1 MLQRVL
7 AAVCAAGLA
16 LFIGFPAEARQTDEQ
31 TLLVGEPSLH
41 GNRLAFTYG
50 GHIWIA
56 GRDGSDPRRLTT
68 DPANEHS
75 PHFSP
80 DGQWIAFSAAYDG
93 NDDVYV
99 ISAEGGQPQRLTWH
113 PGSDA
118 VQGWT
123 PDGRVLFSSARE
135 VNHGRSAQLWSIA
148 PGEGYPRKEMEARFF
163 AGDLHADG
171 NRLAYISFGPA
182 YNALYGGTAGWR
194 QHRGGTTPSITV
206 LDIAAQTFTTIP
218 GERVNDINPIWV
230 GNDLYFLS
238 DRDDVSLS
246 LYRSAGSTDE
256 PQLVH
261 SEAPWDI
268 VRAQAHEGTIVFA
281 AGGRIKALDI
291 ASGAVE
297 EIALSLR
304 ADLPQLTERWVD
316 GSRTIQS
323 ASISPTG
330 ARAIFT
336 ARGEVFTVPVDDGSV
351 RNVSNTPATREYTA
365 IWSPQGNEIAFISDE
380 GGRHQLHI
388 IEQRGFGTPRT
399 RPLGGAEGAFYSL
412 RTYSPDGRHIAYTD
426 NHLNLYVINVESGE
440 SRLVGTQVRR
450 TGISLDFSPD
460 SRWLAWTLQQS
471 NHLQDVVI
479 FDMESGENRTIT
491 DGMADAGSVA
501 FSRDG
506 QYLYFTASTNTG
518 PRQVGLNMSTQER
531 PARFGIYAA
540 VLSSE
545 GRSPLLPGT
554 GDETDRSASSNGN
567 GNAGN
572 NGAAD
577 ETGDERPASQRGR
590 DARPVRI
597 DFEELERRIVALPL
611 AERAY
616 DSLMVAH
623 NGDLYFMERPQPGA
637 SNEPPGSSV
646 VEQNRLRRF
655 SFSDKQASTA
665 LEGVIGASLS
675 HDGRT
680 FLLNMPRGWAT
691 APVRGDSLRTSNLS
705 LSGLRLRIDP
715 RSEWEHIFDE
725 AWRMQAQYFY
735 DPNLQGLDWQGV
747 RDRYEPLLEHV
758 ARREDLNALIA
769 EMIGELQ
776 AGHNRI
782 GGGDIYRPSSTFRP
796 GFLGA
801 DFELAAGRYRITRIY
816 TGENWNPF
824 LEGPLAAPGVGVEE
838 GDYILAINGRPLTD
852 RDNIF
857 AALEGTSGEQVT
869 LLVNSAPRMVGAREI
884 IVRPVGSES
893 QLRLWG
899 WVEENRRAVA
909 EATDGRVGYVYL
921 PNTGA
926 GGYTFFNRMYFAQFD
941 RDAII
946 FDERSNGGGQAANY
960 ITDILSP
967 FHLGGWLDFAGL
979 PFNTPSAG
987 HYGPKVMLID
997 QDAGSGGDFLPY
1009 SFRAQGIGQ
1018 LIGTRTWGGLI
1029 GISTNPP
1036 LIDGGTMTVPY
1047 FRFYTPDGEW
1057 RIENEGVAPDIE
1069 VHLDPVL
1076 TNQGR
1081 DSQLERALAEVLQSL
1096 EGAGP
1101 SVPVIAPPPPTTP
1114 GQ

>member
-1 MLQRVL
+1 MFHRLV
-7 AAVCAAGLA
+7 AAACAAGLA
-16 LFIGFPAEARQTDEQ
+16 LIIGFSAEARQGSGQ
-31 TLLVGEPSLH
+31 TLMVGDPDLN
-41 GNRLAFTYG
+41 GDRLAFTYG
-50 GHIWIA
+50 GNIWIA

-68 DPANEHS
+68 DPADEHS
-75 PHFSP
+75 PRFSP
-80 DGQWIAFSAAYDG
+80 DGRWIAFSAAYDG

-99 ISAEGGQPQRLTWH
+99 IPAEGGQPQRLTWH
-113 PGSDA
+113 PGGDR

-123 PDGRVLFSSARE
+123 PDGRVLFSSGRE

-194 QHRGGTTPSITV
+194 QHRGGTTPSINV
-206 LDIAAQTFTTIP
+206 LDMAGETVTSIP
-218 GERVNDINPIWV
+218 GERVNDINPIWM
-230 GNDLYFLS
+230 GDDLYFLS
-238 DRDDVSLS
+238 DRDDVSLA
-246 LYRSAGSTDE
+246 LYRSAGGTGE
-256 PQLVH
+256 PELIH

-268 VRAQAHEGTIVFA
+268 VRARGYGDTIVFA
-281 AGGRIKALDI
+281 AGGRIKALDT

-297 EIALSLR
+297 EIVLSLR
-304 ADLPQLTERWVD
+304 ADLPQLAERWVE

-330 ARAIFT
+330 VRAVFT
-336 ARGEVFTVPVDDGSV
+336 ARGEVFTVPVDEGST
-351 RNVSNTPATREYTA
+351 RNISNTPAEREYTA
-365 IWSPQGNEIAFISDE
+365 IWSPQGNEIAFISDA
-380 GGRHQLHI
+380 GGRHHLRI
-388 IEQRGFGTPRT
+388 VDQRGFSVPRE
-399 RPLGGAEGAFYSL
+399 RELGGDDDAFYTL
-412 RTYSPDGRHIAYTD
+412 RTWSPDGSHIAYTD

-440 SRLVGTQVRR
+440 SRLVGTQTRR
-450 TGISLDFSPD
+450 TGISLAFSPD
-460 SRWLAWTLQQS
+460 SRWLAWTLQQR
-471 NHLQDVVI
+471 NYLQDVVI

-491 DGMADAGSVA
+491 DGMADAGSVV

-506 QYLYFTASTNTG
+506 KYLYFTASTNTG

-540 VLSSE
+540 VLASD

-554 GDETDRSASSNGN
+554 GDEAGQNGN
-567 GNAGN
+567 GNGN
-572 NGAAD
+572 NGQTNGEAD
-577 ETGDERPASQRGR
+577 ATGDERPATRRGR
-590 DARPVRI
+590 DVSPVRI
-597 DFEELERRIVALPL
+597 DFDGLDRRIVALPL

-637 SNEPPGSSV
+637 SNEPPGTNWA
-646 VEQNRLRRF
+646 EQHRLRRF
-655 SFSDKQASTA
+655 SFSDREASTA
-665 LEGVIGASLS
+665 LEGVSGASLS

-680 FLLNMPRGWAT
+680 FLLNLPRGWAT
-691 APVRGDSLRTSNLS
+691 APARANTLRTSNLS
-705 LSGLRLRIDP
+705 LSGLRLRVDP
-715 RSEWEHIFDE
+715 RTEWAHIFDE

-782 GGGDIYRPSSTFRP
+782 GGGDIHRPSSTFRP

-801 DFELAAGRYRITRIY
+801 DFEIAAGRYRITRIY
-816 TGENWNPF
+816 TGERWNPF
-824 LEGPLAAPGVGVEE
+824 LEGPLAAPGLGVEE

-884 IVRPVGSES
+884 IVRPIGTEN

-899 WVEENRRAVA
+899 WVEANRRAVE
-909 EATDGRVGYVYL
+909 EATDGRVGYIYL
-921 PNTGA
+921 PNTA
-926 GGYTFFNRMYFAQFD
+926 AAGYTFFNRMYYAQFD
-941 RDAII
+941 RDALII
-946 FDERSNGGGQAANY
+946 DERSNGGGQAANY

-967 FHLGGWLDFAGL
+967 FHLAGWLDFAGL
-979 PFNTPSAG
+979 PFNTPAG
-987 HYGPKVMLID
+987 AHYGPKTMLID

-1009 SFRAQGIGQ
+1009 SFRARGIGP

-1036 LIDGGTMTVPY
+1036 LIDGGVMTVPY
-1047 FRFYTPDGEW
+1047 FRFYTPEGEW
-1057 RIENEGVAPDIE
+1057 TIENEGVAPDIE
-1069 VHLDPVL
+1069 VQLDPVL

-1081 DSQLERALAEVLQSL
+1081 DSQLERAIAEMLESL
-1096 EGAGP
+1096 EDAGP
-1101 SVPVIAPPPPTTP
+1101 PVPLVAPAPPTTP

>member
-1 MLQRVL
+1 MFQRVL
-7 AAVCAAGLA
+7 VAACAAGIA
-16 LFIGFPAEARQTDEQ
+16 LFAGFPADARQAGEQ

-41 GNRLAFTYG
+41 GGRLAFTYAG
-50 GHIWIA
+50 DIWIA
-56 GRDGSDPRRLTT
+56 GRDGSAPRRLTT

-80 DGQWIAFSAAYDG
+80 DGRWIAFSAAYDG

-99 ISAEGGQPQRLTWH
+99 IPAEGGQPQRLTWH
-113 PGSDA
+113 PGRDA
-118 VQGWT
+118 VQGWS
-123 PDGRVLFSSARE
+123 PDGRVLFSSGRE

-148 PGEGYPRKEMEARFF
+148 PGDGYPRKEMEARYF
-163 AGDLHADG
+163 AGDLHPDG

-206 LDIAAQTFTTIP
+206 LDIAAQSYTTIS

-230 GNDLYFLS
+230 GDDLYFLS
-238 DRDDVSLS
+238 DRDNASLA
-246 LYRSAGSTDE
+246 LYRSAGGTGAPE
-256 PQLVH
+256 QVH
-261 SEAPWDI
+261 TEAPWDI

-297 EIALSLR
+297 EIVLSLR
-304 ADLPQLTERWVD
+304 ADLPQLAERWVD
-316 GSRTIQS
+316 ASTTIQS
-323 ASISPTG
+323 SAISPTG
-330 ARAIFT
+330 VRALFT
-336 ARGEVFTVPVDDGSV
+336 ARGEVFTLPVDDGSV
-351 RNVSNTPATREYTA
+351 RNISGTPAQREYTA
-365 IWSPQGNEIAFISDE
+365 IWSPQGDQIAYISDA
-380 GGRHQLHI
+380 GGRQHLRI
-388 IEQRGFGTPRT
+388 TDQRGFAAPRE
-399 RPLGGAEGAFYSL
+399 RPLGGDEGAFYFL
-412 RTYSPDGRHIAYTD
+412 QAWSPDGGHIAYTD
-426 NHLNLYVINVESGE
+426 NHLNLYVINLETGR

-460 SRWLAWTLQQS
+460 SRWLAWTLQQR

-479 FDMESGENRTIT
+479 FDMQSGENRTIT
-491 DGMADAGSVA
+491 DGMADAGTVA

-506 QYLYFTASTNTG
+506 NYLYFTASTNTG
-518 PRQVGLNMSTQER
+518 PRQAGLNMSTQER

-540 VLSSE
+540 VLASN
-545 GRSPLLPGT
+545 GTSPLLPGT
-554 GDETDRSASSNGN
+554 GDESA
-567 GNAGN
+567 AGEDDTA
-572 NGAAD
+572 GSEAD
-577 ETGDERPASQRGR
+577 ATGDERPAARRGR
-590 DARPVRI
+590 DVPPVRI
-597 DFEELERRIVALPL
+597 DFAGLERRIVALPL

-623 NGDLYFMERPQPGA
+623 DGDLYFIERPQPGA
-637 SNEPPGSSV
+637 SNEPPGSTLAD
-646 VEQNRLRRF
+646 QNRLRRF
-655 SFSDKQASTA
+655 SLSDKEVSTA
-665 LEGVIGASLS
+665 LEGVVAASLS
-675 HDGRT
+675 QDGRT
-680 FLLNMPRGWAT
+680 FLLNLTGGWAT
-691 APVRGDSLRTSNLS
+691 APVKDETLQTSSLT
-705 LSGLRLRIDP
+705 LSGLRLRINP
-715 RSEWEHIFDE
+715 RAEWAHVFDE
-725 AWRMQAQYFY
+725 AWRMQSQYFY

-747 RDRYEPLLEHV
+747 RERYEPLLAHV
-758 ARREDLNALIA
+758 VRREDLNALIA

-782 GGGDIYRPSSTFRP
+782 GGGDIYRPASTFRP

-801 DFELAAGRYRITRIY
+801 DFELSGGYYRIARIY
-816 TGENWNPF
+816 TGESWNPY
-824 LEGPLAAPGVGVEE
+824 LEGPLAAPGLGVEA
-838 GDYILAINGRPLTD
+838 GSYILAINGRPLTD

-869 LLVNSAPRMVGAREI
+869 LLVNTAPRAAGAREV
-884 IVRPVGSES
+884 IVRPVGTEN

-899 WVEENRRAVA
+899 WVEQNRRAVA

-926 GGYTFFNRMYFAQFD
+926 GGYSFFNRMYFAQFD

-946 FDERSNGGGQAANY
+946 FDERANGGGQAANY

-967 FHLGGWLDFAGL
+967 FHLGGWRDFAGM

-987 HYGPKVMLID
+987 HYGPKLMLID

-1018 LIGTRTWGGLI
+1018 LMGTRTWGGLI

-1047 FRFYTPDGEW
+1047 FRFYTPDGQW

-1081 DSQLERALAEVLQSL
+1081 DSQLSRAIAEMLEQL

-1101 SVPVIAPPPPTTP
+1101 SVPWVAPAAPLRP
-1114 GQ
+1114 GE